1 MKNFIKRFTAVIAAV
16 LIFCISVVPFSV
28 SADDV
33 VYDELTL
40 VNDYHWRFRSGSISS
55 NLLTATSKIENF
67 LQSSSY
73 NSDDD
78 FFTFYCQFASSFYS
92 LSFDFSKFTKYTYN
106 DSDYYFSFDLNGS
119 YYPFSLISSSSS
131 SISTFD
137 YNSLSSPLA
146 LVDSSDV
153 LFFRFDKSNPSDTV
167 IYKTQFKRLN
177 SYSSYSDIL
186 DFATSYTGW
195 GIHNFLSVKLPSS
208 FFYVGPSLPDD
219 SSGKLTLTGVRL
231 GVDKKGFLD
240 WLITEGKDFVINST
254 GFSFTQKQ
262 LSLLVDVF
270 DSYGNSL
277 FPFYSSLVKT
287 FKLTQH
293 SLTGASALLSTLQEL
308 YRDYL
313 DYKNSI
319 EIVEITPDDSAKP
332 HWRQDKTDNT
342 LVTDHDDDTSV
353 VSILREILRTLIY
366 LPSSIR
372 SSFSDL
378 ATNIVS
384 IMYNWNRLFDLLNN
398 LEFPTVEIPD
408 NTSFLEYLF
417 KPTFS
422 DFDNLEAEVKEK
434 FPLLSQIEAVPDPD
448 DVIIESNQIVSYA
461 STSGDPDQPV
471 LPSFEAENIY
481 NNDFLFSFE
490 VPEGS
495 TFLNGSV
502 TGVKVPFASFSKL
515 FPAIEAFKGIIS
527 VIAIAAFSNWLIKF
541 APKLMHGYSSG
552 D

>member
-1 MKNFIKRFTAVIAAV
+1 MKNFIKRFTAVISAV
-16 LIFCISVVPFSV
+16 LIFCFSVFPSSV
-28 SADDV
+28 SALSSDGLIYSSADSFTFDFMKSCYDD
-33 VYDELTL
+33 
-40 VNDYHWRFRSGSISS
+40 
-55 NLLTATSKIENF
+55 LLINPSLSDVDF
-67 LQSSSY
+67 SSSAVY
-73 NSDDD
+73 IHFFGPSKVRVIIFPSYTTLKQSTSDGT
-78 FFTFYCQFASSFYS
+78 FTYYFPYDSSFRFIPHYAIE
-92 LSFDFSKFTKYTYN
+92 T
-106 DSDYYFSFDLNGS
+106 
-119 YYPFSLISSSSS
+119 
-131 SISTFD
+131 SISTLSSSTFNLTTLLSNEQYSFFAIND
-137 YNSLSSPLA
+137 DYTNLLNSGSTLCGFTAYNSTRTAFTGSVP
-146 LVDSSDV
+146 
-153 LFFRFDKSNPSDTV
+153 
-167 IYKTQFKRLN
+167 
-177 SYSSYSDIL
+177 SSYYTYKGSFI
-186 DFATSYTGW
+186 SYVP
-195 GIHNFLSVKLPSS
+195 HSVSPSE
-208 FFYVGPSLPDD
+208 PDP
-219 SSGKLTLTGVRL
+219 SGKLTLTGVRL

-240 WLITEGKDFVINST
+240 WLITEGKDSVINST
-254 GFSFTQKQ
+254 GFSFTQTQ

-342 LVTDHDDDTSV
+342 LVTDHEDDTSV

-384 IMYNWNRLFDLLNN
+384 IMYNWNRLFDYLNN
-398 LEFPTVEIPD
+398 LEFPSVEIPD
-408 NTSFLEYLF
+408 NSSFLEYLF

-422 DFDNLEAEVKEK
+422 DFDNLEAEVKDK
-434 FPLLSQIEAVPDPD
+434 FPILSQIEAVPDPD
-448 DVIIESNQIVSYA
+448 EVIIESNQIVSYA
-461 STSGDPDQPV
+461 STSDSSVDPDQPV
-471 LPSFEAENIY
+471 LPSFESENVY

-495 TFLNGSV
+495 SFLNGSA
-502 TGVKVPFASFSKL
+502 TGLKVPFSSFSKL
-515 FPAIEAFKGIIS
+515 LPAIEAFKGIIS

>member
-1 MKNFIKRFTAVIAAV
+1 MKNFIKRFTAVLSAV
-16 LIFCISVVPFSV
+16 LIFCISVVPSSV
-28 SADDV
+28 SAYTTVSFEIPFNFYNNSSLDDSTV
-33 VYDELTL
+33 KTIFDNIYNNQSIIDLGYSSENSTL
-40 VNDYHWRFRSGSISS
+40 CIYEADGTI
-55 NLLTATSKIENF
+55 KIYI
-67 LQSSSY
+67 QKT
-73 NSDDD
+73 D
-78 FFTFYCQFASSFYS
+78 FFVNVGSGCILNFGNDGYPKYIYYSFS
-92 LSFDFSKFTKYTYN
+92 N
-106 DSDYYFSFDLNGS
+106 N
-119 YYPFSLISSSSS
+119 SS
-131 SISTFD
+131 SISDLLYYSFSLTSISYPGSGYRTYNLPVFD
-137 YNSLSSPLA
+137 SNNNQYFIACINSNYYYGHNLSLMNGYSDSNPDISKPLA
-146 LVDSSDV
+146 
-153 LFFRFDKSNPSDTV
+153 
-167 IYKTQFKRLN
+167 
-177 SYSSYSDIL
+177 
-186 DFATSYTGW
+186 
-195 GIHNFLSVKLPSS
+195 
-208 FFYVGPSLPDD
+208 FFYNYVPSASKPDVSD
-219 SSGKLTLTGVRL
+219 KLTFTGVRL
-231 GVDKKGFLD
+231 GVDKKGFLE
-240 WLITEGKDFVINST
+240 WLISEGKESVINST
-254 GFSFTQKQ
+254 GFNFTQKQ

-270 DSYGNSL
+270 DSYGNSS
-277 FPFYSSLVKT
+277 FWFYSSLVKT

-293 SLTGASALLSTLQEL
+293 SLSGASALLSTLQEL

-332 HWRQDKTDNT
+332 HWRQDKTDNS

-372 SSFSDL
+372 TSFSDL

-384 IMYNWNRLFDLLNN
+384 IIYNWNRLFDYLNN
-398 LEFPTVEIPD
+398 LEFPSVEIPD

-490 VPEGS
+490 VPEDS
-495 TFLNGSV
+495 SFLNGSI

-515 FPAIEAFKGIIS
+515 LPAIEAFKGIIS